1 MWKELIEVLR
11 DIMQQYYEILL
22 LAQQKKNIIVSANV
36 KELNSIVAKEQ
47 RAMQVIMK
55 LEEKRQKIQQDLA
68 NKGLITAA
76 NVNIQEI
83 IELCDEETKQ
93 ELTKLRKA
101 IKQIAE
107 ELGAKNKENNALLSK
122 ALSFVQFNINLLSQ
136 AEVVPT
142 YGVEQNQNK
151 PVQSVVKRA
160 LFDQKI

>member
-1 MWKELIEVLR
+1 MWKDLIEVLR
-11 DIMQQYYEILL
+11 EIMKQYYEILL
-22 LAQQKKNIIVSANV
+22 LAKQKKNIIISANM

-47 RAMQVIMK
+47 QAMQVATK
-55 LEEKRQKIQQDLA
+55 LEEKRRRIQQDLA

-76 NVNIQEI
+76 DANIQEI
-83 IELCDEETKQ
+83 IELCDEETRQ
-93 ELTKLRKA
+93 GLVKLRKA

-107 ELGAKNKENNALLSK
+107 ELGTKNKENNALLNK

-136 AEVVPT
+136 AEVAPT

-151 PVQSVVKRA
+151 PVQTVVKRA